1 MTNIIKPKID
11 KLEYGF
17 KVLSNGLKV
26 LLIYDPDTNTS
37 SAAMGVNIGS
47 LAEQKDE
54 EGLAHFC
61 EHLILMASKKYPKEN
76 GYDEFLSK
84 NGGDSNASTT
94 DDRTIYYFTVD
105 NEKLEEALDMFAQ
118 IFIEPLFNE
127 GSIEREIQAVDNE
140 FTGALNNDM
149 KRFIQLKCSET
160 KKDSVFN
167 KFDAGNKTTLSL
179 PDIRERL
186 LKFYKKYYTSEIMS
200 LCVYSNKKLD
210 ELLPFVENL
219 FQLVPKIDNFKMP
232 RYDEVKPYDETNLR
246 YLYKI
251 VPVKDVNQIYFE
263 WYFPY
268 CDDNYVNPL
277 RYLSSSIGHEG
288 SNTLTSSLNKDNLCS
303 YLLAG
308 FDDSS
313 KTYSTFYISIVLTKK
328 GLENYKEVILRT
340 LKFIKIM
347 QSKPINERY
356 YNEVKITSKLAFDY
370 RQKISPED
378 ATEAYVSNLM
388 DYPPEEVL
396 VGGRLF
402 REFNESI
409 IKKYLDMLTLDNLNI
424 YFSSKIFEKECNL
437 TEKYY
442 GTKYCKE
449 KLKIDEKEIDS
460 YKCEHIFDYPPE
472 NDFIP
477 KKFDLLP
484 PPEKIGKYPEK
495 IKDNKNMEIWYL
507 QDVIFNIPRTYLIVQ
522 FLTPDGICD
531 FSEVKTRVVAILLNK
546 IINVELGEFLYTAK
560 SASVNV
566 IFSFGINKSSIIFVG
581 FSDSLKIG
589 MKNIIEHVK
598 NLNLN
603 TDRCK
608 ETLEI
613 EQKELIRK
621 YKNIFLSQNY
631 KVNIENMNNL
641 MKEPYQNP
649 EDIYNFFKEGKKI
662 NIEDIILYKNTIL
675 KNSKSKWL
683 IQGNSTKEEI
693 LEIAEETYKILEI
706 DINKEIIG
714 KFPVNRPVV
723 LKKNY
728 NYVFRKKCSNPE
740 EKNSSLISLYQ
751 TSLLSV
757 KEIQYLKILGAFLE
771 QKFYDQIRTKE
782 TLGYIVSLFP
792 SSVLEYYTIINIVQS
807 NSKTPEFCA
816 ARIRNFYK
824 ESYEKVKNISDEEF
838 KTHVNS
844 FILKASQKDDTLME
858 VFTRNYKEIIND
870 TYNFDRVEKIIEN
883 LNKCNKEE
891 FIKFFEKYFINE
903 VAILDIEYLSEEHY
917 EQNEKDLKEAKIL
930 EGENIKKRVYFDN
943 IEDFKA
949 FNCLGVVFN
958 NPTVISSYN

>member
-11 KLEYGF
+11 KLDYGF

-47 LAEQKDE
+47 LAEPKDA

-61 EHLILMASKKYPKEN
+61 EHLILMASKKYPKES

-84 NGGDSNASTT
+84 NGGDNNASTT
-94 DDRTIYYFTVD
+94 DDRTIFYFTVD
-105 NEKLEEALDMFAQ
+105 NSALEEALDMFAH

-127 GSIEREIQAVDNE
+127 SSIEREIQAVDNE
-140 FTGALNNDM
+140 FTGVLNSDM
-149 KRFIQLKCSET
+149 RRFLQLKASES

-167 KFDAGNKTTLSL
+167 RFSGGNKTTLSL

-210 ELLPFVENL
+210 ELFPLVENL
-219 FQLVPKIDNFKMP
+219 FQQIPKIDNFKMP
-232 RYDEVKPYDETNLR
+232 RYDEIQPYDETNLK

-251 VPVKDVNQIYFE
+251 VPVKDVNQLFFE
-263 WYFPY
+263 WYLPY

-277 RYLSSSIGHEG
+277 RYLSSALGHEG
-288 SNTLTSSLNKDNLCS
+288 PYTLTSSLNKDNLCS
-303 YLLAG
+303 YLMVG
-308 FDDSS
+308 PNDES
-313 KTYSTFYISIVLTKK
+313 KAFSTFTINIVLTKK

-347 QSKPINERY
+347 QSKTVSERY
-356 YNEVKITSKLAFDY
+356 YNEVQIMRKLAFDY
-370 RQKISPED
+370 RQKIDPED
-378 ATEAYVSNLM
+378 ATETYVSNLM

-396 VGGRLF
+396 VGGRTF
-402 REFNESI
+402 KEFNGAI

-449 KLKIDEKEIDS
+449 KLNIDEKEIDS
-460 YKCEHIFDYPPE
+460 YKCDYTFDYPPE

-477 KKFDLLP
+477 KKFDLLS

-507 QDVIFNIPRTYLIVQ
+507 QDVIFNIPKTYLIVQ

-531 FSEVKTRVVAILLNK
+531 FSEIKSRIIAILLNK
-546 IINVELGEFLYTAK
+546 IINVELGEFLYIAK
-560 SASVNV
+560 EASVNV
-566 IFSFGINKSSIIFVG
+566 TFNFGINRSSIIFVG
-581 FSDSLKIG
+581 YSDSLKMG

-598 NLNLN
+598 NLDLN

-613 EQKELIRK
+613 EQKELMRK
-621 YKNIFLSQNY
+621 YKNIFLNQNY
-631 KVNIENMNNL
+631 KVNLENMNNL
-641 MKEPYQNP
+641 MKEPYKNP
-649 EDIYNFFKEGKKI
+649 EDIYNFFKEGKTI

-714 KFPVNRPVV
+714 KFPVYRPVV

-728 NYVFRKKCSNPE
+728 NYIFRKKCPNPE
-740 EKNSSLISLYQ
+740 EKNSSLISVYQ
-751 TSLLSV
+751 LGLLNIQ
-757 KEIQYLKILGAFLE
+757 EIQYLKILGAFLE

-782 TLGYIVSLFP
+782 TLGYVASLFP
-792 SSVLEYYTIINIVQS
+792 YSVFEYYTILNIVQS

-816 ARIRNFYK
+816 ARVRNFYK
-824 ESYEKVKNISDEEF
+824 ESYQKVKNISDEEF
-838 KTHVNS
+838 KTQVNS

-870 TYNFDRVEKIIEN
+870 TYNFDRIEKTIES

-891 FIKFFEKYFINE
+891 FIQFFEKYFIKE
-903 VAILDIEYLSEEHY
+903 VAILDIEYLSEGHY
-917 EQNEKDLKEAKIL
+917 EHSQQAVRRSGYVRHLFRL
-930 EGENIKKRVYFDN
+930 
-943 IEDFKA
+943 
-949 FNCLGVVFN
+949 
-958 NPTVISSYN
+958 P